1 MGNEEKRLFC
11 NNREKRIL
19 KVENKKLERQSIHLK
34 KESDTILKKRKII
47 LAMGQDLINT
57 EVKF

>member
-1 MGNEEKRLFC
+1 MGNEEKRRFC
-11 NNREKRIL
+11 NNREKQIL